1 MAGID
6 RINGTT
12 PYDNNT
18 ISRRVQDADASK
30 DDSGF
35 RLLSEEA
42 EGVIYEPG
50 RAPTEETKTIAQIR
64 EEIAQEEK
72 EAARAN
78 LHSRFDGPGVAV
90 ELSTDGVQRQEK
102 PAEQSIA
109 DIFRDTWRSIVN
121 FFLSIWNGG
130 NEEAEKGAGTEASGA
145 GTAAPGA
152 EATES
157 TESAQTAGIDAST
170 TESTESAQ
178 TAGIDA
184 STTESTRTAA
194 DTAGSMTAAG
204 ATRSSADKMDDVSA
218 FLVDYGGRRL
228 AKNSDLLTQY
238 DRTGHIVDVAPT
250 DRRRILQGE
259 GRVRRY

>member
-12 PYDNNT
+12 PYDKNT

-35 RLLSEEA
+35 RLLSDEA

-50 RAPTEETKTIAQIR
+50 KAPSEETKTIAQIR
-64 EEIAQEEK
+64 EEIAREEK

-90 ELSTDGVQRQEK
+90 ELSTDGVQLHEK
-102 PAEQSIA
+102 PAEQSIT

-130 NEEAEKGAGTEASGA
+130 NEETGKGAGTEAS
-145 GTAAPGA
+145 
-152 EATES
+152 
-157 TESAQTAGIDAST
+157 D
-170 TESTESAQ
+170 
-178 TAGIDA
+178 
-184 STTESTRTAA
+184 
-194 DTAGSMTAAG
+194 AG
-204 ATRSSADKMDDVSA
+204 ARRSSANRMDDVSA
-218 FLVDYGGRRL
+218 FLADYGGRHL

-238 DRTGHIVDVAPT
+238 DRTGHIVNVDPS

-259 GRVRRY
+259 GHVRRY

>member
-12 PYDNNT
+12 PYDKNT

-35 RLLSEEA
+35 RLLSDEA

-50 RAPTEETKTIAQIR
+50 KAPSEETKTIAQIR
-64 EEIAQEEK
+64 EEIAREEK

-90 ELSTDGVQRQEK
+90 ELSTDGVQLHEK
-102 PAEQSIA
+102 PAEQSIT

-130 NEEAEKGAGTEASGA
+130 NEETEKGAGTEAS
-145 GTAAPGA
+145 
-152 EATES
+152 
-157 TESAQTAGIDAST
+157 D
-170 TESTESAQ
+170 
-178 TAGIDA
+178 
-184 STTESTRTAA
+184 
-194 DTAGSMTAAG
+194 AG
-204 ATRSSADKMDDVSA
+204 ARRSSANRMDDVSA
-218 FLVDYGGRRL
+218 FLADYGGRHL

-238 DRTGHIVDVAPT
+238 DRTGHIVNVDPS

-259 GRVRRY
+259 GHVRRY

>member
-170 TESTESAQ
+170 TEST
-178 TAGIDA
+178 
-184 STTESTRTAA
+184 RTAA

>member
-12 PYDNNT
+12 PYDKNT

-35 RLLSEEA
+35 RLLSDEA

-50 RAPTEETKTIAQIR
+50 KAPSEETKTIAQIR
-64 EEIAQEEK
+64 EEIAREEK

-90 ELSTDGVQRQEK
+90 ELSTDGVQLHEK
-102 PAEQSIA
+102 PAEQSIT

-145 GTAAPGA
+145 GTV
-152 EATES
+152 
-157 TESAQTAGIDAST
+157 AS
-170 TESTESAQ
+170 
-178 TAGIDA
+178 G
-184 STTESTRTAA
+184 
-194 DTAGSMTAAG
+194 AG
-204 ATRSSADKMDDVSA
+204 ARSSSANRMDDVSA
-218 FLVDYGGRRL
+218 FLADYGGRHL

-238 DRTGHIVDVAPT
+238 DRTGHIVNVDPS

-259 GRVRRY
+259 RHVRRY

>member
-12 PYDNNT
+12 PYDKNT

-35 RLLSEEA
+35 RLLSDEA

-50 RAPTEETKTIAQIR
+50 KAPSEETKTIAQIR
-64 EEIAQEEK
+64 EEIAREEK

-90 ELSTDGVQRQEK
+90 ELSTDGVQLHEK
-102 PAEQSIA
+102 PAEQSIT

-130 NEEAEKGAGTEASGA
+130 NEEAAKGAGTEASGA

-170 TESTESAQ
+170 TEST
-178 TAGIDA
+178 
-184 STTESTRTAA
+184 RTAA

-204 ATRSSADKMDDVSA
+204 ARRSSANRMDDVSA
-218 FLVDYGGRRL
+218 FLADYGGRHL

-238 DRTGHIVDVAPT
+238 DRTGHIVNVDPS

>member
-18 ISRRVQDADASK
+18 IKRRVQDADASK

-35 RLLSEEA
+35 RLLSDEA

-50 RAPTEETKTIAQIR
+50 KAPSEETKTIAQIR
-64 EEIAQEEK
+64 EEIAREEQ

-90 ELSTDGVQRQEK
+90 ELSTDGVQLQEK
-102 PAEQSIA
+102 PAEQQSIA

-130 NEEAEKGAGTEASGA
+130 NEEAAKDAGTEEPGSVTDA
-145 GTAAPGA
+145 GTIA
-152 EATES
+152 ENTDPAV
-157 TESAQTAGIDAST
+157 
-170 TESTESAQ
+170 
-178 TAGIDA
+178 
-184 STTESTRTAA
+184 
-194 DTAGSMTAAG
+194 SMTAAG
-204 ATRSSADKMDDVSA
+204 PASDPDVDAAASARNAGVARSSANRMDDVTA
-218 FLVDYGGRRL
+218 FLADYGGRHL

-238 DRTGHIVDVAPT
+238 DRTGHIVDVDPS